1 MKKDLCLYNPRPKSL
16 YVHLD

>member
-1 MKKDLCLYNPRPKSL
+1 MKKDLCLYNPRPKIL